1 MTARL
6 RAANANPEKYLMN
19 PPRFLYVA
27 TLALLP
33 LLPFSLRAAQDWV
46 RYNAVP
52 NSSKVRVDGTSTIHD
67 WSVESTALGGYVEFD
82 PAFDLNKPAL
92 GRVNA
97 HCDVRIF
104 VRQLKS
110 GKTDMDNVMYD
121 SMKEKD
127 HRRIDYRLSEMTLKE
142 APRSPDAP
150 FLFDTKG
157 ELVVAGVTNK
167 IQMPV
172 SLFRIGADKL
182 KFTGSTSVKMTS
194 FGITPPTKLAVFST
208 GDDVKLTFEWL
219 TAKKEQ
225 K

>member
-1 MTARL
+1 M
-6 RAANANPEKYLMN
+6 ANSTLEKNRMKKN
-19 PPRFLYVA
+19 CFLLVG

-33 LLPFSLRAAQDWV
+33 LLPVSVRAAEDWV

-52 NSSKVRVDGTSTIHD
+52 NSSRVKVDGTSTIHD
-67 WSVESTALGGYVEFD
+67 WSVGTTALGGYVEFD
-82 PAFDLNKPAL
+82 PAFDLAKPAL
-92 GRVNA
+92 GKVNA

-110 GKTDMDNVMYD
+110 DKTDMDNVMYD

-127 HRRIDYRLSEMTLKE
+127 HRRIDYRLSEMVLKE
-142 APRSPDAP
+142 APKSPDAP

-157 ELVVAGVTNK
+157 DLVVAGVTNK
-167 IQMPV
+167 VQMPV
-172 SLFRIGADKL
+172 TMVRVGADKL
-182 KFTGSTSVKMTS
+182 KFTGAASTKMTS
-194 FGITPPTKLAVFST
+194 FGIAPPTKLGLFST
-208 GDDVKLTFEWL
+208 GDDVKITFEWL